1 MKNSNK
7 YFTLNFFKKQICGSK
22 KAFAMA
28 NKGSGDA
35 YEQLMALMNAHPD
48 FELEVVKAKSNSS
61 KRTYEGLDFGFM
73 KDYIL
78 LQENKVVLLEKMERV
93 KASAKKSSAST
104 YPLVKKWF
112 LNEFGVASEEGS
124 EKEFDMATALELVK
138 KAKEAQILAAADV
151 A

>member
-28 NKGSGDA
+28 NQGSGDA

-48 FELEVVKAKSNSS
+48 FELEVVKAKSSSS
-61 KRTYEGLDFGFM
+61 KKTYVGLDYEFIE
-73 KDYIL
+73 DYIA
-78 LQENKVVLLEKMERV
+78 LQENKTVLLEKMNRV
-93 KASAKKSSAST
+93 KASAKRASSSA
-104 YPLVKKWF
+104 YPIVKKWF
-112 LNEFGVASEEGS
+112 LNEFSVENEFGD
-124 EKEFDMATALELVK
+124 KEFDMKAAEELIK
-138 KAKEAQILAAADV
+138 EAKEAKILADV